1 MYNQQLT
8 ITLHD
13 GGRLV
18 LCATTSE
25 RNYDLGQMGS
35 LMSLPIEDRKP
46 ETMDAELVSTKVM
59 PEGRHTM
66 WKTALTEIAFTEDWD
81 HVLIEGWRKKPA
93 HAMLHRHY
101 VWQMSL
107 IWGSLNALLKGRD
120 AILVHCSV
128 LETERGAVLLFGE
141 SGMGKSTASARW
153 RALGGKCISDDMALL
168 DFSGGDEI
176 RVRRMPTWSACRE
189 GKNEW
194 NYPAGRELPLVYVLA
209 LGRSETGRDEIVEL
223 SPAQYFAQCY
233 RSMFYWYT
241 LNTKSLPDDMK
252 ACLANRI
259 RQFTERIT
267 GKNPPRALL
276 TVLEGPEL
284 RRVVESYLEGHGEQ

>member
-1 MYNQQLT
+1 MLHNRQLT
-8 ITLHD
+8 IPLHN
-13 GGRLV
+13 GGRIV
-18 LCATTSE
+18 LYAATPE
-25 RNYDLGQMGS
+25 RNYDLGRMGR
-35 LMSLPIEDRKP
+35 LLCLPMDDWKP
-46 ETMDAELVSTKVM
+46 ENMDAELVSANVM

-66 WKTALTEIAFTEDWD
+66 WKTALTEIAFTENWS
-81 HVLIEGWRKKPA
+81 HVLITGWRRRPK
-93 HAMLHRHY
+93 HVTLHRYY

-107 IWGSLNALLKGRD
+107 IWGSLNALLKVQN

-153 RALGGKCISDDMALL
+153 RAQGGKCISDDMALL
-168 DFSGGDEI
+168 DFSGGDQVY
-176 RVRRMPTWSACRE
+176 VRRMPTWSACRE
-189 GKNEW
+189 EKNEW
-194 NYPAGRELPLVYVLA
+194 NYPAGEELPLVCVLA
-209 LGRSETGRDEIVEL
+209 LGRSENGRDEIVEL

-267 GKNPPRALL
+267 GEYPPRALL
-276 TVLEGPEL
+276 TVLGGDDL
-284 RRVVESYLEGHGEQ
+284 RTIIEEHLQPQ